1 LAIPATVQSLAR
13 PKVISLD
20 KRGSSKAAAESMLT
34 NNVGSIVVSDSG
46 SFVGIVTERDL
57 IRKIIAAGKDP
68 SSVKLEEIMSRPL
81 ITIDAGKGLGEATS
95 LMVEKRIRRL
105 LVTENGKIIGIFT
118 QRDLQQKI
126 VDVFRSIAEAESLS

>member
-1 LAIPATVQSLAR
+1 MTVRNLAR
-13 PKVISLD
+13 PKIISLD
-20 KRGSSKAAAESMLT
+20 KGSSSKAAAELMLT
-34 NNVGSIVVSDSG
+34 SNVGSIVVSDSG

-68 SSVKLEEIMSRPL
+68 STVKLDQIMSRPL
-81 ITIDAGKGLGEATS
+81 VTIDSGKGLGEATS
-95 LMVEKRIRRL
+95 LMVDKRIRRL

-126 VDVFRSIAEAESLS
+126 VDVFRSITEAQNLS